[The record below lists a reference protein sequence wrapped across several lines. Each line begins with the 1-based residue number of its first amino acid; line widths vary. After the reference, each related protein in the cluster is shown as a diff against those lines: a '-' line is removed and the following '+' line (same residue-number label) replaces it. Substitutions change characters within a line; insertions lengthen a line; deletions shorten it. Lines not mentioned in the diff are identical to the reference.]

1 MNHRKPDQVFSGM
14 DIGIP
19 PNQPLPLPPLRP
31 KRKPIALHEHT
42 RSWADFGGPRTSAP
56 PRPPPPAPRW
66 QSEVSRWQTSYQRR
80 SSVNLSENMSFESG
94 VLPPA
99 QRPRLDDGHESLP
112 ALPFRTAL
120 PRENDDAQHVSSP
133 GKRDLTLTNDNH
145 VRAMTIPASRTSSI
159 YSTEQDLPLSEPAR
173 TLDIFE
179 REPARRESLPAGP
192 RSPSLHHFE
201 TIPARRSNYN
211 EHSVD
216 VARDL
221 YHATATQLAVLTR
234 GDGRRST
241 LSFADNV
248 SQTARRKG
256 VPARVETGEMPAST
270 NVARTPYPPGSGGSR
285 FDVEET
291 KVGRMERYSGAFS
304 RVFRRRSGELRSPGW
319 TRHGDEQVP
328 ERNGEPRPVIPMRS
342 RRASGPDTPR
352 PIFLAGPA
360 TGFDSEVKPGPAS
373 PGLLQKINRQWNELL
388 AQAKRTS
395 SHGRTISEEERRREV
410 LKGKIQVLNDG
421 AQV

>member
-1 MNHRKPDQVFSGM
+1 MNHRKPDQVFGGM
-14 DIGIP
+14 EIGIP
-19 PNQPLPLPPLRP
+19 PSQPLPPPPPLRS

-56 PRPPPPAPRW
+56 PRPPPPPAPRW
-66 QSEVSRWQTSYQRR
+66 QSEVSRWQTPPPRR
-80 SSVNLSENMSFESG
+80 SSADSSEKMSFESG

-99 QRPRLDDGHESLP
+99 QRPRLDDGHASRP
-112 ALPFRTAL
+112 AP
-120 PRENDDAQHVSSP
+120 PRANDDALHVDTS
-133 GKRDLTLTNDNH
+133 GAQDRTVAGDHDIQ
-145 VRAMTIPASRTSSI
+145 AMTIPASRTSSI
-159 YSTEQDLPLSEPAR
+159 YSTEHDLPLSEPAR
-173 TLDIFE
+173 TLGIFE
-179 REPARRESLPAGP
+179 REPARRASLPAGP

-234 GDGRRST
+234 GGGRSST

-248 SQTARRKG
+248 GQTGRRRG
-256 VPARVETGEMPAST
+256 VPARVETGAMPAST
-270 NVARTPYPPGSGGSR
+270 DVARTPYPPGSGGSR
-285 FDVEET
+285 FDLEET
-291 KVGRMERYSGAFS
+291 KVGRRERYSGAFS
-304 RVFRRRSGELRSPGW
+304 RVFRRRSSEVRSAG
-319 TRHGDEQVP
+319 GDEQIP
-328 ERNGEPRPVIPMRS
+328 ERNGEQGPIIPMRS

-352 PIFLAGPA
+352 PIFLAGPG
-360 TGFDSEVKPGPAS
+360 TGGFDSGVKPGPAS

-395 SHGRTISEEERRREV
+395 GHGRAIAEEERRREA
-410 LKGKIQVLNDG
+410 LKGKIKVLNDG
-421 AQV
+421 ARV